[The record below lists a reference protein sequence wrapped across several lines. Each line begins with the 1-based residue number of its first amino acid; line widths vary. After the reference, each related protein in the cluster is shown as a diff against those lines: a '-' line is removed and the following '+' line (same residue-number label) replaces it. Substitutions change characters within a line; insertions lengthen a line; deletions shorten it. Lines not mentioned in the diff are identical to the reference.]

1 MSPPPVTLDMAL
13 AAVRRLLARRDVD
26 ASELAAATRID
37 DLGLDSTDVVD
48 LFADLEERCGR
59 ALDPD
64 SALDAETI
72 GDLSR
77 LSARRA

>member
-1 MSPPPVTLDMAL
+1 MSSSPVTSEMAV
-13 AAVRRLLARRDVD
+13 AAVRRLLARRGID
-26 ASELAAATRID
+26 ASELAPAMRID

-48 LFADLEERCGR
+48 LFGDLEERCGHE
-59 ALDPD
+59 LDPD

-77 LSARRA
+77 LSARAA